1 MNEALQDDFQFASE
15 NNQKE
20 YLKINIGTYLHLQN
34 MRKKKINEST
44 LKTNMIIKFGINK
57 MQQDFQNSI
66 KKNQKII
73 FNELTNEE
81 RIELQQKR
89 QKAVYMIK

>member
-1 MNEALQDDFQFASE
+1 
-15 NNQKE
+15 
-20 YLKINIGTYLHLQN
+20 
-34 MRKKKINEST
+34 
-44 LKTNMIIKFGINK
+44 MIINFGINK

-73 FNELTNEE
+73 FNELTKEE

-89 QKAVYMIK
+89 QKTMFMIKKQLEKNQK

>member
-1 MNEALQDDFQFASE
+1 
-15 NNQKE
+15 
-20 YLKINIGTYLHLQN
+20 
-34 MRKKKINEST
+34 
-44 LKTNMIIKFGINK
+44 MIINFGINK

-73 FNELTNEE
+73 FNELTKEE

-89 QKAVYMIK
+89 QKTMFMIKKQLEKNQKYK

>member
-1 MNEALQDDFQFASE
+1 M
-15 NNQKE
+15 
-20 YLKINIGTYLHLQN
+20 NIGTYLHQENNRL
-34 MRKKKINEST
+34 KKMNEST
-44 LKTNMIIKFGINK
+44 FKTNMIINFGINK

-73 FNELTNEE
+73 FNELTNDE

-89 QKAVYMIK
+89 QNTLFMIKKQLEKNQKYK